1 MFSKLCCILFVFGG
15 NGFDLL
21 LCIVCEVIEGR
32 FIHTRAVL
40 VISRLFFGHRSIHPW
55 SELYWISTHF
65 PKYLLSTYYSGVCLL
80 MSVGSTFILWNIWE
94 VLLFDLLPIFHVEFL
109 VSVSSHKIHFVLL
122 PLCPLTFSYLF
133 FFNLND
139 FYLNVNVITR
149 FALQDTNLMLPT
161 CRWCFQN

>member
-40 VISRLFFGHRSIHPW
+40 VISRLFSGIGRFILEVNCSGFQPTFQ
-55 SELYWISTHF
+55 ISFIYLLFRCVFINVCRFYVHTV
-65 PKYLLSTYYSGVCLL
+65 KYL
-80 MSVGSTFILWNIWE
+80 GSFIIW
-94 VLLFDLLPIFHVEFL
+94 FTAYFHVEFL